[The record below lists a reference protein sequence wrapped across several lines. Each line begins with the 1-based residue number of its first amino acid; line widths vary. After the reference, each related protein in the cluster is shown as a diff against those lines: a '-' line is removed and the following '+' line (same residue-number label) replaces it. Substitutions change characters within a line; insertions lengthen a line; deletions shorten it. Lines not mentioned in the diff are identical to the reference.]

1 MAAFHI
7 HIDAACLSAGFE
19 NYVASQLAFRR
30 TDFVSPDGGPAE
42 PVNHLTAK
50 TDNTATFRR
59 CFADVVAVAQ
69 LDGAMTGYIEGEVIS
84 LDKDL
89 PTLAYHPGVPEPFK
103 LVTSTLPPG
112 AFRQSEIHIALCAER
127 SDPRLLRAL
136 KEMGFLSVYMPK
148 PWGLSIIFTAQGT
161 LKIVRSVLEAIVGYL
176 AAAGGAVQGSI
187 KEELIAKWWVSPGK
201 VSIPHVVE
209 TIRWN
214 IPTGTEQRIY
224 NHNK

>member
-7 HIDAACLSAGFE
+7 HIDAACLSAKFE
-19 NYVASQLAFRR
+19 NYVASQLGFCR

-59 CFADVVAVAQ
+59 SFADVVAAAQ
-69 LDGAMTGYIEGEVIS
+69 LGGAMTGYIEGEVIS

-112 AFRQSEIHIALCAER
+112 VFRQSEIHIALCAER

-161 LKIVRSVLEAIVGYL
+161 RKIVRRVLVAIMDYL
-176 AAAGGAVQGSI
+176 KVAGGAVQGSI
-187 KEELIAKWWVSPGK
+187 KEELIGKWWASPGK
-201 VSIPHVVE
+201 VSIPQVVE
-209 TIRWN
+209 TIAWHSIR
-214 IPTGTEQRIY
+214 GTTV
-224 NHNK
+224 NL